1 MKLRFTK
8 IMKIKKIKE
17 GIILQDILVINGE
30 VIWTG
35 DDIFIAEGEDAIDQQ
50 AYLRAT
56 CDLGESIFYD
66 GYGSRLFEYLG
77 KPDTQTNKALIE
89 AECREVLRKTEGI
102 SNVESV
108 DFEWVEI
115 EGEKKPSLR
124 AKYCY
129 ENTDKKVE
137 TVFKFAV

>member
-35 DDIFIAEGEDAIDQQ
+35 DDIFIAEGEDAVDQQ

-137 TVFKFAV
+137 TVFKFVV

>member
-1 MKLRFTK
+1 MK
-8 IMKIKKIKE
+8 
-17 GIILQDILVINGE
+17 DILVVNGE

-35 DDIFIAEGEDAIDQQ
+35 DDIGMVEGEDCIDQQ
-50 AYLRAT
+50 AYFRAI
-56 CDLGESIFYD
+56 CDIGESIFYD
-66 GYGSRLFEYLG
+66 EYGSKLFEYLG

-89 AECREVLRKTEGI
+89 AECMEVLKKTEGI

-108 DFEWVEI
+108 AFEWVEI
-115 EGEKKPSLR
+115 DGGKKPSLK

-129 ENTDKKVE
+129 ENTNKKVE

>member
-1 MKLRFTK
+1 
-8 IMKIKKIKE
+8 MKIKKIKE
-17 GIILQDILVINGE
+17 GIILQDILIVNGE

-35 DDIFIAEGEDAIDQQ
+35 DDIFIAEGEDAIAQQ

-108 DFEWVEI
+108 AFEWVEI

-129 ENTDKKVE
+129 ENTNKKVE

>member
-8 IMKIKKIKE
+8 IMKIKKMKE
-17 GIILQDILVINGE
+17 GIILQDILIVNGE

-89 AECREVLRKTEGI
+89 AECMEVLRKTERI

-108 DFEWVEI
+108 AFEWVEI

>member
-1 MKLRFTK
+1 M
-8 IMKIKKIKE
+8 
-17 GIILQDILVINGE
+17 ILQDILVVNGE
-30 VIWTG
+30 VIWQG
-35 DDIFIAEGEDAIDQQ
+35 DDIFVTEGEDAIDQQ

-66 GYGSRLFEYLG
+66 GYGSKLFKYLG

-89 AECREVLRKTEGI
+89 AECMEVLKKTEGI

-108 DFEWVEI
+108 AFEWVEI
-115 EGEKKPSLR
+115 DGGKKPSLK

-129 ENTDKKVE
+129 ENTNKKVE

>member
-1 MKLRFTK
+1 
-8 IMKIKKIKE
+8 MKIKKIKE
-17 GIILQDILVINGE
+17 GIILQDILIVNGE

-89 AECREVLRKTEGI
+89 AECMEVLRKTERI

-108 DFEWVEI
+108 AFEWVEI